1 MFSQGRVRVLALML
15 TDAVCMAVV
24 WFAVVCGYWAV
35 GLGKYSPSA
44 YLEFWP
50 WLLIFVAGNAVV
62 GLYHGNWMY
71 PAAPLPPV
79 EELRRFFGTA
89 LLTHVGILAFLGF
102 AYQTTEGY
110 SRLVIGTSGFLVAV
124 SAQSFRNWMRALL
137 KKLDVGQIPVLLA
150 GDGETAEGVDGQLD
164 NDSYTGFKIAARVD
178 DPRRILDEARRLDV
192 KILLVCL
199 DSRVFRLLLDDFS
212 GWFNYIEYLPTI
224 KAFPVFGARAV
235 SFGGIGGVEMVNHA
249 RMKVKRFQKRLLDT
263 ALSVLIFIVSVPLFV
278 IIPILIKLTSRG
290 PVFYRAGR
298 IGKGGRRI
306 EVLKFRS
313 MYADAD
319 TRLKSMLASDPALA
333 KEFEERFKLK
343 DDPRITPFGR
353 FLRKTSLDELPQLFN
368 VFGGSMALVGPRP
381 IVDAEVAHYGSE
393 YKVVSSV
400 RPGITGLWQVSGRSD
415 TDYRRRVALDAY
427 YVQNWSPWMDIWII
441 LRTVFAVVL
450 MRGAR

>member
-24 WFAVVCGYWAV
+24 WFVVVCGYWAV
-35 GLGKYSPSA
+35 GLGKYSPSS

-50 WLLIFVAGNAVV
+50 WLLIFAAGNAVV

-89 LLTHVGILAFLGF
+89 LLTHVGILAYLGF

-110 SRLVIGTSGFLVAV
+110 SRVVIAASGVLVAI
-124 SAQSFRNWMRALL
+124 SAQSFRNWTRALL
-137 KKLDVGQIPVLLA
+137 KKLDIGQLPVMLA
-150 GDGETAEGVDGQLD
+150 GGGETAEGVDRQLSD
-164 NDSYTGFKIAARVD
+164 DSYTGFKIVARVD
-178 DPRRILDEARRLDV
+178 DPRRIVDEARRLDV

-224 KAFPVFGARAV
+224 DAFPVFGARAV

-263 ALSVLIFIVSVPLFV
+263 VLSGLIFVVSVPLFMV
-278 IIPILIKLTSRG
+278 IPVLVKLTSRG

-298 IGKGGRRI
+298 LGKDGRRI
-306 EVLKFRS
+306 EVWKFRS

-319 TRLKSMLASDPALA
+319 RRLKSLLASDPALA

-381 IVDAEVAHYGSE
+381 IVDAEVEYYGGE

-400 RPGITGLWQVSGRSD
+400 KPGITGLWQVSGRSD

>member
-1 MFSQGRVRVLALML
+1 ML

-24 WFAVVCGYWAV
+24 WFVVVCGYWAV
-35 GLGKYSPSA
+35 GLGRYSPSD

-110 SRLVIGTSGFLVAV
+110 SRLVIGTSGFLVAI

-137 KKLDVGQIPVLLA
+137 KKLDVGQVPVMLA
-150 GDGETAEGVDGQLD
+150 GDGETAEGVERQLAD
-164 NDSYTGFKIAARVD
+164 DPYTGFKIVARVD
-178 DPRRILDEARRLDV
+178 DPRRIVDEARRLDV

-199 DSRVFRLLLDDFS
+199 DSRLFRLLLDDFS

-224 KAFPVFGARAV
+224 EAFPVFGARAV

-263 ALSVLIFIVSVPLFV
+263 ALSGLIFLISVPLFV
-278 IIPILIKLTSRG
+278 IIPILIRLTSRG

-298 IGKGGRRI
+298 LGKGGRRI
-306 EVLKFRS
+306 EVWKFRS
-313 MYADAD
+313 MYVDAD
-319 TRLKSMLASDPALA
+319 MRLKSLLASDPTLA
-333 KEFEERFKLK
+333 EEFEERFKLK

-381 IVDAEVAHYGSE
+381 IVDAEVKYYGSE
-393 YKVVSSV
+393 YKVVFSV
-400 RPGITGLWQVSGRSD
+400 KPGITGLWQVSGRSD

-427 YVQNWSPWMDIWII
+427 YVQNWSPWMDIWILI
-441 LRTVFAVVL
+441 RTTFAVVL